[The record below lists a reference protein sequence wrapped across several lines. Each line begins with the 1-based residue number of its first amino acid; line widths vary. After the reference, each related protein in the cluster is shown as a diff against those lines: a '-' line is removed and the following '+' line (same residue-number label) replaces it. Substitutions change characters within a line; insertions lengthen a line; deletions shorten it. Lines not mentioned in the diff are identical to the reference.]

1 MTWEIGLVLAILA
14 GAVVLFAS
22 ERYPIDLTAMLV
34 PGSLLLFRLVSPE
47 EGVSG
52 FANPATVTVA
62 ASNPSIV
69 LNKTVGTDPLACAT
83 TDEIVL
89 PPGGGEVI
97 YCYEVTNTGDLTLN
111 LHDLDDSELGNLLGV
126 FQMS

>member
-34 PGSLLLFRLVSPE
+34 LGSLLLFRLVSPE

-62 ASNPSIV
+62 AMFV
-69 LNKTVGTDPLACAT
+69 LTAGLQKTGSVAFFGRLLVRTNKIGRASCRERV
-83 TDEIVL
+83 
-89 PPGGGEVI
+89 
-97 YCYEVTNTGDLTLN
+97 
-111 LHDLDDSELGNLLGV
+111 
-126 FQMS
+126 